1 MMQKFVSFLVFVLL
15 ILLPA
20 CSKSLPGDMPDL
32 GISSDELEFN
42 TFIKVTAPKQLNS
55 YRSGDSVALEIENIS
70 EYEWDFN
77 ITKDILIYYYENEEW
92 KKVSDK
98 MIHIGATELTLE
110 PSGNFP
116 SDKQVFGILPNIEP
130 NRPTNL
136 RIIIIGHGLTDQ
148 MEKQSKGAFLDV
160 FLRP

>member
-1 MMQKFVSFLVFVLL
+1 MMQKSVSFLVFVLL

-42 TFIKVTAPKQLNS
+42 TYIKVTAPKQLNS
-55 YRSGDSVALEIENIS
+55 YKIGDSVDLEIENIS

-92 KKVSDK
+92 KKVSDR
-98 MIHIGATELTLE
+98 MVDIGATQLALGS
-110 PSGNFP
+110 SGNFP
-116 SDKQVFGILPNIEP
+116 LDKQGFGVLPDIAP
-130 NRPTNL
+130 DRPTTL
-136 RIIIIGHGLTDQ
+136 RIIVIVHGQTDKK
-148 MEKQSKGAFLDV
+148 ERQSKGAFVDV

>member
-1 MMQKFVSFLVFVLL
+1 MMQKSVSFLVFVLL

-42 TFIKVTAPKQLNS
+42 TFIKVTAPKQFNS
-55 YRSGDSVALEIENIS
+55 YRSGDSVTLEIENLS
-70 EYEWDFN
+70 EYEWSFN
-77 ITKDILIYYYENEEW
+77 ILKDILIYYEDDEKW

-110 PSGNFP
+110 PSGTFP
-116 SDKQVFGILPNIEP
+116 SDKQVFGVLPNIEP

-136 RIIIIGHGLTDQ
+136 RIIVIVHGQTDKK
-148 MEKQSKGAFLDV
+148 ERQSKGAFVDV